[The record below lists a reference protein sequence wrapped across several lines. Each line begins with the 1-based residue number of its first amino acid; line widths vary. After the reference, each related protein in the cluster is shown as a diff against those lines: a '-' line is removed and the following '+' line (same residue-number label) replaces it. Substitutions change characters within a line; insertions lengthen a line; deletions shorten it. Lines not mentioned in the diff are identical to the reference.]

1 MQDNARKITFG
12 AMMIAIFVIMLAI
25 SVYVPLLGVVMSLF
39 IPLPILLYRL
49 RHDRAAS
56 ILVMITATVVSLIGG
71 LALFPAAILFGALGL
86 VIGDTIESGKSKL
99 YTSMASGL
107 TIVIITILT
116 YVASIFFL
124 GINVIEKSIN
134 LIREVQEE
142 VFLSLEKYGEVTERL
157 RQQTEQLMDSL
168 LSTIPSSFMITCFS
182 LAFIIVYLNLAI
194 AKKLGHTVTNY
205 PPFREMKLP
214 LLTMWFYLLI
224 LLLPFFTTVEEGTT
238 FYLIVINA
246 TIIFRFL
253 FILQGISFI
262 HHCVHEMKLPKGV
275 TVISTIIA
283 ILLSPFTILL
293 GILDIGMNIRAW
305 IGRGKSN

>member
-25 SVYVPLLGVVMSLF
+25 SVYVPLLGAVMSLF

-49 RHDRAAS
+49 RYDRAAS
-56 ILVMITATVVSLIGG
+56 ILVMITGTVVSLIGG
-71 LALFPAAILFGALGL
+71 LALFPVAILFGTLGL
-86 VIGDTIESGKSKL
+86 VIGDTIKSGKSKL

-107 TIVIITILT
+107 TIIIITILT
-116 YVASIFFL
+116 YVASIFLL
-124 GINVIEKSIN
+124 GINVIEESIK
-134 LIREVQEE
+134 LLGEAQEE
-142 VFLSLEKYGEVTERL
+142 LFLAVEKYGDIPEKVR
-157 RQQTEQLMDSL
+157 EQAELSMDL
-168 LSTIPSSFMITCFS
+168 TLAVIPSAFMISSFS
-182 LAFIIVYLNLAI
+182 SAFIIVLLNLAI
-194 AKKLGHTVTNY
+194 AKKLGHTVSNF

-214 LLTMWFYLLI
+214 LLTVWFYLLI

-238 FYLIVINA
+238 LYLIVINA
-246 TIIFRFL
+246 TFIFRFL
-253 FILQGISFI
+253 FILQGISFV
-262 HHCVHEMKLPKGV
+262 HHYLYEMKLPKWV